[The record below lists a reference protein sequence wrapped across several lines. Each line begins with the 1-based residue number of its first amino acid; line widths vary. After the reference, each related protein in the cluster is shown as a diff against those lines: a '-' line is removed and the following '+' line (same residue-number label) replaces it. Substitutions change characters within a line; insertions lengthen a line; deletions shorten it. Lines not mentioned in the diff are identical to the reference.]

1 MENGQFK
8 VQLLCSNSILGR
20 FIVCFGLNALK
31 RVGIKRCI
39 TNCSKWT
46 KLFLFVLSFFTGN
59 SFADGTLCERFR
71 TLAETATVDSP
82 VGFKL
87 DSD

>member
-1 MENGQFK
+1 MENEQFK

-20 FIVCFGLNALK
+20 FIVYFGLNALK

-46 KLFLFVLSFFTGN
+46 KLCLLGSALLHIIANIILHINRALGAN
-59 SFADGTLCERFR
+59 GI
-71 TLAETATVDSP
+71 
-82 VGFKL
+82 
-87 DSD
+87 